1 MGMVDEK
8 RIVSVS
14 SKGQIVIPK
23 ALRKKYLIEEGARLL
38 VKESERGILLT
49 VQKPMTE
56 EVKTIAR
63 EFRGKWPEDLTAVDL
78 IRRERGK
85 HG

>member
-1 MGMVDEK
+1 MEE
-8 RIVSVS
+8 RTVSIS
-14 SKGQIVIPK
+14 SKGQLVIPK
-23 ALRKKYLIEEGARLL
+23 TLRRKYQIKKGTKLL

-49 VQKPMTE
+49 VQRPMADDVRE
-56 EVKTIAR
+56 IAR
-63 EFRGKWPEDLTAVDL
+63 ELKGKWPKGVTAVDI

>member
-1 MGMVDEK
+1 MEEE
-8 RIVSVS
+8 RTVSIS

-23 ALRKKYLIEEGARLL
+23 TLRKKYEIKKGTKLL
-38 VKESERGILLT
+38 VKESEKGILLT
-49 VQKPMTE
+49 IQKPMSDDVRE
-56 EVKTIAR
+56 IAR
-63 EFRGKWPEDLTAVDL
+63 ELRGKWPKGVTAVDI

>member
-1 MGMVDEK
+1 MMEEK
-8 RIVSVS
+8 TVSIS

-23 ALRKKYLIEEGARLL
+23 TLRRKYQIEKGTKLLI
-38 VKESERGILLT
+38 KESEKGILLT
-49 VQKPMTE
+49 VQKPMAE
-56 EVKTIAR
+56 DVSEIAL
-63 EFRGKWPEDLTAVDL
+63 ELKGKWPRDTTAVDI

>member
-1 MGMVDEK
+1 MVEK
-8 RIVSVS
+8 RSVSIS

-23 ALRKKYLIEEGARLL
+23 PLRKKYQIEKGAKLLI
-38 VKESERGILLT
+38 KESERGILLT
-49 VQKPMTE
+49 VQRPMADDVRE
-56 EVKTIAR
+56 IAR
-63 EFRGKWPEDLTAVDL
+63 ELRGKWPKGVTAVDI